1 MSISKPNLKTETA
14 IIEMRKA
21 FPELTAKLKASDLE
35 MQNYVTALEKEN
47 IKLYRKIA
55 KQQVEYMSLQSQIQV
70 RAEEEAQ
77 RIIDELKLIEEAEE
91 EANKYIHD

>member
-1 MSISKPNLKTETA
+1 MSRSEPNLKTEAA
-14 IIEMRKA
+14 ITKTRKA

-35 MQNYVTALEKEN
+35 VQNYVTALEKEN
-47 IKLYRKIA
+47 INLHRNIA
-55 KQQVEYMSLQSQIQV
+55 KQQAEYMSLQSQIQV

-91 EANKYIHD
+91 EANRYNTS

>member
-1 MSISKPNLKTETA
+1 
-14 IIEMRKA
+14 MRKA